1 MEQNGAE
8 SSDAPSRAVAPIYH
22 VPPQRIVAV
31 EHPCIVHNF
40 DKGFKSLGGEAQLKH
55 VLEHHV
61 GDSKLS
67 NKQNELPEPTAG
79 VSLRPGDPFA
89 KKLTS
94 SGISTRNVLVKVTL
108 PKRTG
113 RKRKRGSNAPF
124 TDSGRSTT
132 DSTSITAP
140 QLLSR
145 LRDNKGKYRIEA
157 VGMLRETHRFRTLPD
172 FQMRSAGLPVMQEL
186 REHVLTPDYDRLTRF
201 SVDLSPFAYRGEYPG
216 PPNFTSYDMPH
227 KYEYHQAA
235 GVIFVQDDDGQIKSR
250 NIAAPVKRVTWGL
263 PPDIDEVPQGPPLEL
278 PRKSPGGEMLPRTV
292 AALQKIL
299 DEDRPLVTKRV
310 ALNSMPPISESIFKE
325 ATQYVGYSFKAGP
338 WRDSLIKYGVD
349 PRKDP
354 KYRHYQTLMFQ
365 VDAHAFKDSTASERP
380 SWKQNETNT
389 TWARPLRH
397 TKDAPST
404 HVFDGK
410 NITANGKTW
419 QTIDVV
425 DPVVYKLLQT
435 EDLPTECDVYQWGW
449 YHNGTMAKVRTIM
462 KDKMRYLF
470 AKQEPPHADYEVIAR
485 LPDKLTKEN
494 IKDAVLSPRE
504 YNNHCML
511 MATEVRNIVKSGDGQ
526 CARSA
531 KNMWERRAKGLSAD
545 NEDKDES
552 DGDND
557 PNEDLRNID
566 IGNSGEGDFEEDFQ
580 IDPALQ
586 AEDSRGGKRK
596 QKT

>member
-1 MEQNGAE
+1 MAQQNGSD
-8 SSDAPSRAVAPIYH
+8 SSPPSRSIAPKYP
-22 VPPQRIVAV
+22 VPAARIVVV
-31 EHPCIVHNF
+31 EHPCIVKNF
-40 DKGFKSLGGEAQLKH
+40 DTGFKSLGGEAQLKH

-79 VSLRPGDPFA
+79 VSLRPNDPFA

-94 SGISTRNVLVKVTL
+94 TGISTRNLLVKVTV

-113 RKRKRGSNAPF
+113 RKRKRGSNEPF
-124 TDSGRSTT
+124 FEHEGHNT
-132 DSTSITAP
+132 DSTNVTAP
-140 QLLSR
+140 ALLER
-145 LRDNKGKYRIEA
+145 LRDNESRYQIEA
-157 VGMLRETHRFRTLPD
+157 MGLVRETHRFRTLPD

-186 REHVLTPDYDRLTRF
+186 REHVLTPDYDKMAQF
-201 SVDLSPFAYRGEYPG
+201 SVDLSAFAYRGEYPG

-227 KYEYHQAA
+227 KYEYQQAP
-235 GVIFVQDDDGQIKSR
+235 GVIYVQDDDGQIKSK

-263 PPDIDEVPQGPPLEL
+263 PPDIEEVPQHPPNEL
-278 PRKSPGGEMLPRTV
+278 PRKNPGGEMLPRAV
-292 AALQKIL
+292 AALTEIL
-299 DEDRPLVTKRV
+299 EDRPLVTKRV

-365 VDAHAFKDSTASERP
+365 VDAHAFKDVAGNERP

-419 QTIDVV
+419 QTIDVQ

-435 EDLPTECDVYQWGW
+435 DDLPTECDVYQWGW

-485 LPDKLTKEN
+485 LPDKLSKAN
-494 IKDAVLSPRE
+494 IKQAVLSPRE

-526 CARSA
+526 YSRSA
-531 KNMWERRAKGLSAD
+531 KNMWERRSKGLSAD
-545 NEDKDES
+545 NEDKDDSE
-552 DGDND
+552 GDND
-557 PNEDLRNID
+557 PTGDLQDID
-566 IGNSGEGDFEEDFQ
+566 IGNGGEGDFEQDFRL
-580 IDPALQ
+580 DPALQ
-586 AEDSRGGKRK
+586 ATGGADNGD
-596 QKT
+596 